1 MSSSPVVDNKHKTRL
16 GRRVASLSL
25 IFGLIFAYNF
35 ILFDE
40 DDYSH
45 VEEESKN
52 GHRQLDATEDQPEAA
67 STRRRKLLGS
77 NNGPL
82 PPPEDIADASYIVKP
97 FIGASFTEVFETMDQ
112 TVLSPPD
119 ATASS
124 YDYYMNGSPS
134 NVLSNTGYYWRSNP
148 PQSYPEWLEV
158 DLGLPEEVAKLT
170 VDFGK
175 TALQAFNF
183 ELQCR
188 KPLETEY
195 TTLETYTGYTAST
208 LVYDSFV
215 SPSNYCRYLRLYFTA
230 GYNRVS
236 QLVVQVKSTKYFVN
250 MHLLCAYVLYLL
262 LHYICN
268 LH

>member
-1 MSSSPVVDNKHKTRL
+1 MMSSSPVVDNKHKTRL

-45 VEEESKN
+45 VEESKN
-52 GHRQLDATEDQPEAA
+52 GHRQLDATEDQPAA

-97 FIGASFTEVFETMDQ
+97 FIGASFAEVFETMDQ

-124 YDYYMNGSPS
+124 YDYYMSGSPS
-134 NVLSNTGYYWRSNP
+134 NVLSNTGLWRSDP
-148 PQSYPEWLEV
+148 SQSSY
-158 DLGLPEEVAKLT
+158 
-170 VDFGK
+170 
-175 TALQAFNF
+175 
-183 ELQCR
+183 
-188 KPLETEY
+188 
-195 TTLETYTGYTAST
+195 
-208 LVYDSFV
+208 
-215 SPSNYCRYLRLYFTA
+215 
-230 GYNRVS
+230 
-236 QLVVQVKSTKYFVN
+236 KSG
-250 MHLLCAYVLYLL
+250 
-262 LHYICN
+262 
-268 LH
+268 

>member
-1 MSSSPVVDNKHKTRL
+1 
-16 GRRVASLSL
+16 
-25 IFGLIFAYNF
+25 
-35 ILFDE
+35 
-40 DDYSH
+40 
-45 VEEESKN
+45 
-52 GHRQLDATEDQPEAA
+52 
-67 STRRRKLLGS
+67 
-77 NNGPL
+77 
-82 PPPEDIADASYIVKP
+82 
-97 FIGASFTEVFETMDQ
+97 MDQ

-134 NVLSNTGYYWRSNP
+134 NVLSNNGYLWRSNP
-148 PQSYPEWLEV
+148 PQSSYEWLEV

-170 VDFGK
+170 VNFGV
-175 TALQAFNF
+175 TAVQAFNF

-250 MHLLCAYVLYLL
+250 MHLLCVYVCTCS
-262 LHYICN
+262 YIIIAT
-268 LH
+268 LMM